1 MTGSP
6 TRLASIALALALA
19 LLLLTAAAPP
29 GSGAVPAEGR
39 EGRIEKLDINSVT
52 RKHVAGW
59 LKTHLP
65 AAAKGS
71 RQSFGGAFS
80 VGGAP
85 VPVTAPVT
93 VMVQPVAGGFD
104 AVFLLDLDLGRVTN
118 VHFSRLGGE
127 ALSFSLSGTLTGD
140 AGSRASVNARGS
152 LRAGP
157 PDIRTSYGE
166 ATTFVRFAG
175 ARLSGLSLKET
186 RGEANLVVFNPLGS
200 PLDIEE
206 IRYALSVDGRK
217 VAEGVRSKVRLHPGR
232 ENELALPIVARNSD
246 LLAAAGDAAV
256 LGGTVNGRLTGN
268 VTVKTGT
275 SHWVIPVDLPG
286 TVSLFR

>member
-1 MTGSP
+1 MPSKA
-6 TRLASIALALALA
+6 R
-19 LLLLTAAAPP
+19 
-29 GSGAVPAEGR
+29 EGR
-39 EGRIEKLDINSVT
+39 DGRIEKLDINSVT

-140 AGSRASVNARGS
+140 AGSRASVSARGS

-200 PLDIEE
+200 ALDIEE